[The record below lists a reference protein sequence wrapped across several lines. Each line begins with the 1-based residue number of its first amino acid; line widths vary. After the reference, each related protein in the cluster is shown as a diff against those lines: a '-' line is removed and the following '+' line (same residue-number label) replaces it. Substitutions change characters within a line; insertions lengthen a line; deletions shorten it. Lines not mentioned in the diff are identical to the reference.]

1 MGRAVIRRFSCW
13 LVFALL
19 VLVAS
24 PGYPQALPPVFDPA
38 LRSGEVPPPMREQFE
53 PQKMPPRDVLP
64 PAPEPPREQP
74 GLKFPEP
81 RVFVKEVQVT
91 GSTVFSEDQL
101 KEVTEPYENRVL
113 TTEDLEQLRVALTML
128 YVKKGYLTS
137 GAIIPDQLV
146 SEGIVRIRIIE
157 GELARIDV
165 EGTEWFRPHYLEGR
179 VRLGARKPLQL
190 APLQERL
197 QLLQQ
202 DARIARLNAELRPG
216 DERGLSVLNLRVQER
231 RPYHAWLE
239 FNNFQTP
246 VVGAERGLMTVAHE
260 NVTGNGDPFSL
271 TFGGSSGVFP
281 LVNAV
286 YSIPFTPYDTS
297 FAATYRRND
306 FVVVEAPFD
315 SLNINSQTEII
326 GFSLRQPIY
335 QTVNEILAVAII
347 GEHLYNKT
355 FIFDDTPFDFVA
367 GAQNGVSNISA
378 LRFFQEYV
386 YRTQTRVLAA
396 RSRFSVGIDAL
407 GATVNSGDLAD
418 AQFFSWLGR
427 VQGVQRF
434 ERFGGMQLLGRM
446 DLQLAND
453 RLFPLEQIPVG
464 GRFTVRGYRQNQL
477 IRDNAFLASIEARF
491 PVLVAPRHGGIV
503 ELAPFLDYGKAWNT
517 KVSTPSPS
525 FLASVGLG
533 VRWNILP
540 EDRARFELYW
550 GVPLNHVNTPGGNLQ
565 DYGLHLQLVIRVF

>member
-1 MGRAVIRRFSCW
+1 MK
-13 LVFALL
+13 L
-19 VLVAS
+19 
-24 PGYPQALPPVFDPA
+24 
-38 LRSGEVPPPMREQFE
+38 
-53 PQKMPPRDVLP
+53 
-64 PAPEPPREQP
+64 
-74 GLKFPEP
+74 PEP

-91 GSTVFSEDQL
+91 GSTVFSDAQL
-101 KEVTEPYENRVL
+101 KEVTAPYENRVL
-113 TTEDLEQLRVALTML
+113 TTEGLEQLRVALTML
-128 YVKKGYLTS
+128 YVKNGYLTS
-137 GAIIPDQLV
+137 GAVIPDQQV
-146 SEGIVRIRIIE
+146 SEGIIRIRIIE
-157 GELARIDV
+157 GELTQINV
-165 EGTEWFRPHYLEGR
+165 EGTEWFRPHYLEER
-179 VRLGARKPLQL
+179 VQLGARKPLQL

-197 QLLQQ
+197 QILQQ
-202 DARIARLNAELRPG
+202 DERIARLNADLRPG
-216 DERGLSVLNLRVQER
+216 DERGRSVLNLRVDER

-306 FVVVEAPFD
+306 FIVVEAPFD
-315 SLNINSQTEII
+315 SLNIKSHTEII

-347 GEHLYNKT
+347 GEHLYNQT
-355 FIFDDTPFDFVA
+355 FIFNNVPFDFVA

-386 YRTQTRVLAA
+386 NRTQTRVLAA

-491 PVLVAPRHGGIV
+491 PVLVSPRHGGIV
-503 ELAPFLDYGKAWNT
+503 ELAPFVDYGKAWNT
-517 KVSTPSPS
+517 KVPTPSPG

-540 EDRARFELYW
+540 EQRARFELYW
-550 GVPLNHVNTPGGNLQ
+550 GVPLNHVNTQGGNLQ
-565 DYGLHLQLVIRVF
+565 DYGLNLQLVVRMF